1 MFLELGAAVKDHV
14 LKNVPR
20 EGPIHLLTGEET
32 DISVMS
38 QLISFIQFFNK
49 ALGKTDTALLGIQD
63 VLEEHNVQMKKTI
76 AEKMEHL
83 HLENGS
89 SVESVGEFSCTVSCT
104 AVLTQV
110 CRFTSNS
117 CWFAKEGA
125 GCQICGYFLHSGR
138 HFAILRELSCSR
150 AGISTSPKLAPAQ
163 RWLN

>member
-20 EGPIHLLTGEET
+20 EGQIHLLTGEET

-89 SVESVGEFSCTVSCT
+89 SVESVGEFK
-104 AVLTQV
+104 AVLQ
-110 CRFTSNS
+110 
-117 CWFAKEGA
+117 
-125 GCQICGYFLHSGR
+125 FLHR
-138 HFAILRELSCSR
+138 FADSQATPAGLLKKVQGAKFVGTFYILGDIL
-150 AGISTSPKLAPAQ
+150 PY
-163 RWLN
+163 